1 VRLAGGRPETPSA
14 STPDVPSLSKGTL
27 VRTCTVYRTSARSL
41 KPEYEQANYNEAA
54 LPQFE
59 ACVFSDGRT
68 AQRWLTPTG
77 SMVWWD
83 SWTDLCAVHIYAHP
97 DYGTRVE
104 WSDGT
109 AEEL

>member
-1 VRLAGGRPETPSA
+1 MKTAI
-14 STPDVPSLSKGTL
+14 
-27 VRTCTVYRTSARSL
+27 VYRTKAKGL
-41 KPEYEQANYNEAA
+41 KDDFETVNYNDSDQV
-54 LPQFE
+54 QFE
-59 ACVFSDGRT
+59 ACVFSDGKT

-83 SWTDLCAVHIYAHP
+83 SWEDLCKVHIYAHP

-109 AEEL
+109 IEQL